1 MRISDWSS
9 DVCSSDLFD
18 QPLQTVVPVDHAAIE
33 VVQVRRRETAA
44 VERHQRTQFGRDD
57 RNDVQHHPLRTVA
70 GFEEAFDNLQ
80 PLDDLLRL
88 QLRLGR
94 GQFFEELYLLAL
106 QVEFLKQL
114 AYGFSADAGGE
125 GVLAMLV
132 LRFHQ
137 LVFVEKLEL
146 GERRQAGF
154 DDDIVFKIEDA
165 LKVLQRHVQQQANA
179 RRQRLQEI
187 GRAHV

>member
-9 DVCSSDLFD
+9 DVCSSDL
-18 QPLQTVVPVDHAAIE
+18 

-57 RNDVQHHPLRTVA
+57 RNDVKHHPLRTVA

-106 QVEFLKQL
+106 QVEFLKLL
-114 AYGFSADAGGE
+114 AYGFSADAGGS
-125 GVLAMLV
+125 VVTAML
-132 LRFHQ
+132 
-137 LVFVEKLEL
+137 E
-146 GERRQAGF
+146 
-154 DDDIVFKIEDA
+154 
-165 LKVLQRHVQQQANA
+165 N
-179 RRQRLQEI
+179 
-187 GRAHV
+187 GRATRRESACPYV

>member
-1 MRISDWSS
+1 MIRRPPGSTRTDT
-9 DVCSSDLFD
+9 LF
-18 QPLQTVVPVDHAAIE
+18 PYTTLF
-33 VVQVRRRETAA
+33 RS
-44 VERHQRTQFGRDD
+44 
-57 RNDVQHHPLRTVA
+57 
-70 GFEEAFDNLQ
+70 
-80 PLDDLLRL
+80 
-88 QLRLGR
+88 
-94 GQFFEELYLLAL
+94 YLPAPR
-106 QVEFLKQL
+106 VEFLKQL

-125 GVLAMLV
+125 GGLAMLV

-179 RRQRLQEI
+179 RRQRLQEPDMRDR
-187 GRAHV
+187 GRKLDMPHPLAADLGNRDPDTAFFAEERTSELQSLMRTSYAVF

>member
-1 MRISDWSS
+1 MIRRPPRSTRTDT
-9 DVCSSDLFD
+9 LF
-18 QPLQTVVPVDHAAIE
+18 PYTTLF
-33 VVQVRRRETAA
+33 RS
-44 VERHQRTQFGRDD
+44 
-57 RNDVQHHPLRTVA
+57 
-70 GFEEAFDNLQ
+70 
-80 PLDDLLRL
+80 
-88 QLRLGR
+88 LGR

-165 LKVLQRHVQQQANA
+165 LKVLQRHGPQKAK
-179 RRQRLQEI
+179 EI
-187 GRAHV
+187 GKAWGRDEGGRKG